1 MVLLAAL
8 YANKFINNLKQK
20 QNEKFQT
27 GIEDEKIM
35 GLAYGLFI
43 FVFILVFAI
52 LISFIVAIVKSIKLC
67 GIESIIHIF
76 IMFIFYPYVIIFL
89 IAGESI
95 CNREDT
101 YNNRRYNN
109 RR

>member
-1 MVLLAAL
+1 MVLLAAIYGKKIL
-8 YANKFINNLKQK
+8 NSIQAKKK
-20 QNEKFQT
+20 EKLT
-27 GIEDEKIM
+27 DTNDVKLLGDLGIVM
-35 GLAYGLFI
+35 TI
-43 FVFILVFAI
+43 FVFILILAVF
-52 LISFIVAIVKSIKLC
+52 ISFIVAIVKSIKLC

-89 IAGESI
+89 IAGNSI
-95 CNREDT
+95 CSREDT